1 MHEDVMG
8 KIYDFKTKKLIA
20 DLPKYDFLEVP
31 EEIVNG
37 DGPLTKAEL
46 DLISD
51 AVHQSEMIINMCND
65 NEESIFMW
73 HDNYL
78 AKLCARMER
87 SLQSKRNR
95 NA

>member
-37 DGPLTKAEL
+37 DRPLTKEVIAIKIIF
-46 DLISD
+46 ISD
-51 AVHQSEMIINMCND
+51 KDFER
-65 NEESIFMW
+65 EEE
-73 HDNYL
+73 Y
-78 AKLCARMER
+78 A
-87 SLQSKRNR
+87 
-95 NA
+95 